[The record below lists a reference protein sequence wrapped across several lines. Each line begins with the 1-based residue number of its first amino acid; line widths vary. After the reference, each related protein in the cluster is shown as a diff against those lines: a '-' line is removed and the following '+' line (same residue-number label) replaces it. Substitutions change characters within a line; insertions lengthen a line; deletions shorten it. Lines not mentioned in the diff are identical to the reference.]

1 MDTDEIDDILK
12 NYSKE
17 VINIQSLDK
26 LYELYIDLTVK
37 KSELHKLIHF
47 CVDDYERK
55 QYFSM
60 IDLANTVQNVCSMK
74 IRSEIA
80 QKRENLRLD
89 FEAEKS
95 YIERDLK
102 KYKSEAILFRK
113 FSKEI
118 LPKKQ
123 YAQLDKLSKHCA
135 SLNVTASQYI
145 SNKFFNQLD
154 FTDGEDDLA

>member
-17 VINIQSLDK
+17 VINTQSLDK

-60 IDLANTVQNVCSMK
+60 MDLANTVQNVCSIK
-74 IRSEIA
+74 IRNEIA
-80 QKRENLRLD
+80 QKRE
-89 FEAEKS
+89 
-95 YIERDLK
+95 
-102 KYKSEAILFRK
+102 KSEIGF
-113 FSKEI
+113 
-118 LPKKQ
+118 
-123 YAQLDKLSKHCA
+123 
-135 SLNVTASQYI
+135 
-145 SNKFFNQLD
+145 
-154 FTDGEDDLA
+154 